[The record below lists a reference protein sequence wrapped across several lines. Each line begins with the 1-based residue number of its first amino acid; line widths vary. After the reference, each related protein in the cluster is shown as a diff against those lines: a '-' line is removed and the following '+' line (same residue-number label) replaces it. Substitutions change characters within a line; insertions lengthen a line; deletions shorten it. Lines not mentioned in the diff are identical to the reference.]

1 LSAIFLSGDEISFFN
16 RKFCHF
22 GEFSDKKPVLKDGV
36 LGQPPR
42 NYSGDFKAMI
52 LNGKIPYDEP
62 KETEPLWIEKE
73 LTFFT
78 K

>member
-42 NYSGDFKAMI
+42 Y
-52 LNGKIPYDEP
+52 
-62 KETEPLWIEKE
+62 EKE
-73 LTFFT
+73 EKSNKGF
-78 K
+78 